1 MAWVIGVD
9 VGGTFTDFYALD
21 DQAGRFIVHKTPS
34 TPGHPAQA
42 IIDGIQSLCTRHAI
56 DPSAIRRLSHG
67 TTVATNTLLQRRG
80 ARVALITTE
89 GFRDLLEIG
98 RQIRPH
104 MFSLQE
110 DYPTPLVPRQRRFEV
125 AERVMADGRVLRPMD
140 VASLKDA
147 MAQVRASGAQACAVC
162 LLFAFVNPEHEQAI
176 AKALEEEAIPGLYV
190 SLSSEVQPEFR
201 EYERLST
208 TVLNAYLQ
216 PIIADYLRDLSD
228 QLAERLPQ
236 AALGINQ
243 SSGGLMSFGRARQF
257 PIRTALSGPA
267 AGAVGAIDT
276 ARRAETPDIITLD
289 MGGTSADVALVQDYA
304 TGTSYDREVGGF
316 PVRLPMADIHTV
328 GAGGGSIAW
337 FDRDGLLKVGPL
349 SAGASPGPACYRMG
363 GEQPTVTDANLLL
376 GRLSPDGLLGGSM
389 PLNVEAARAVLT
401 PVAERLGFSC
411 ERAAHGIL
419 GLVVSNMVRA
429 IRAISVERG
438 HDPRQFALMPFGG
451 AGPLHAS
458 EVARSLGIRTII
470 VPASPGILCA
480 QGLVVSDLKEDFVRT
495 ARTRVEPSQHEQI
508 GETIEALQHDS
519 RMWFEAEALPPA
531 QRSLHVVLD
540 MRYVGQNFEL
550 SVPLDPTVLDALDQ
564 DDLADRLCALFFEAH
579 ERQYG
584 YHNPAAPVEIMNY
597 RATARGQLYQPPQ
610 PLSDVTAPPEA
621 PAPSGM
627 RAVYFAADTAIPN
640 PGVPAPGLHP
650 GTHHSGTGRDRAI
663 GCDDIALPER
673 YPPGGCSPQPPHRG
687 IVMISLDPITLE
699 IVHNALR
706 SVTDETFIALMKSA
720 YSTNIKERRDHST
733 GFIDVQGRL
742 VVMSDASLPVHLGS
756 LLGVTATL
764 LVLPDE

>member
-9 VGGTFTDFYALD
+9 VGGTFTDFYASD
-21 DQAGRFIVHKTPS
+21 DRTGTFVVLKIPS
-34 TPGHPAQA
+34 TPANPAQA
-42 IIDGIQSLCTRHAI
+42 IVDGLQSLCTRHHI
-56 DPSAIRRLSHG
+56 DTTAIRRLSHG

-80 ARVALITTE
+80 ATVALITTQ

-110 DYPTPLVPRQRRFEV
+110 DYPTPLVPRERRYEV
-125 AERVMADGRVLRPMD
+125 AERMMADGQVLRPLD
-140 VASLKDA
+140 TASLQYALD
-147 MAQVRASGAQACAVC
+147 QVRASGAQACAVC

-176 AKALEEEAIPGLYV
+176 AKALETIPDLYV
-190 SLSSEVQPEFR
+190 SLSSDVQPEFR

-236 AALGINQ
+236 ATLGINQ
-243 SSGGLMSFGRARQF
+243 SSGGLMSFDRARQF

-267 AGAVGAIDT
+267 AGAVGAIDS
-276 ARRAETPDIITLD
+276 ARLAETPDIITLD
-289 MGGTSADVALVQDYA
+289 MGGTSADVALVQGYE
-304 TGTSYDREVGGF
+304 TGTSFDREVGGF
-316 PVRLPMADIHTV
+316 PVRLPMVDIHTV

-337 FDRDGLLKVGPL
+337 FDRDDLLKVGPL
-349 SAGASPGPACYRMG
+349 SAGAAPGPACYQMG
-363 GEQPTVTDANLLL
+363 GEQPTVTDANLFL
-376 GRLSPDGLLGGSM
+376 GRLSPGGLLGGSM
-389 PLNVEAARAVLT
+389 PLDVEAAQAVIA

-411 ERAAHGIL
+411 ERAAHGML

-458 EVARSLGIRTII
+458 DVARSLGIRTII
-470 VPASPGILCA
+470 VPFAPGILCA

-495 ARTRVEPSQHEQI
+495 ARTRVEPVQQELI
-508 GETIEALQHDS
+508 RDLTEALQHDAE
-519 RMWFEAEALPPA
+519 MWFEAEGLAPE

-550 SVPLDPTVLDALDQ
+550 SVPLDHAVLAALFQ
-564 DDLADRLCALFFEAH
+564 GGFTDRLCALFFEAH
-579 ERQYG
+579 DRQYG

-597 RATARGQLYQPPQ
+597 RVTARGKLYQPA
-610 PLSDVTAPPEA
+610 PLTAVMPAPPQA

-627 RAVYFAADTAIPN
+627 RAVYFAADTALQTPIYQRAALK
-640 PGVPAPGLHP
+640 PGHTIQGPAV
-650 GTHHSGTGRDRAI
+650 I
-663 GCDDIALPER
+663 E
-673 YPPGGCSPQPPHRG
+673 Q
-687 IVMISLDPITLE
+687 LDAT
-699 IVHNALR
+699 
-706 SVTDETFIALMKSA
+706 
-720 YSTNIKERRDHST
+720 
-733 GFIDVQGRL
+733 
-742 VVMSDASLPVHLGS
+742 
-756 LLGVTATL
+756 TL
-764 LVLPDE
+764 LYPDDTLSVDAAFNLRIEVSRS